1 MTGLVRTAS
10 LLTVCGLLAAAAASA
25 GVPSPANSTK
35 PSFIAL
41 VGRNPSNVTPNQGD
55 PSGTFTVV
63 VKDVANN
70 PIPNSQVIVD
80 LGACSDARLCSSV
93 AAGQTADCPTK
104 TVRGFTDGTGSIT
117 FTIIGA
123 GTNSGA
129 SPGPGA
135 GCANITADGVSLVHP
150 TNVIYDQNGAATPP
164 VPGMEVTDLSKFL
177 VDLGT
182 GFYFGR
188 SDYSALDGVD
198 QGVISV
204 IDLSK
209 FLVRLGTGQSANGCS
224 VALCP

>member
-1 MTGLVRTAS
+1 MTGLVRTAAIVAC
-10 LLTVCGLLAAAAASA
+10 LGVLAASIAAA
-25 GVPSPANSTK
+25 GVPSPSNSIK
-35 PSFIAL
+35 PNFIAT
-41 VGRNPSNVTPNQGD
+41 VGRNPGNATPNFGD
-55 PSGTFTVV
+55 PGGTFTVTV
-63 VKDVANN
+63 RDVGNF

-80 LGACSDARLCSSV
+80 LGACTDAKLCPSV
-93 AAGQTADCPTK
+93 YPGQTADCPTK

-123 GTNSGA
+123 GTNSGG

-135 GCANITADGVSLVHP
+135 GCANITADGVSLIHP
-150 TNVIYDQNGAATPP
+150 TNVVYDQNGAAAIP
-164 VPGMEVTDLSKFL
+164 VVGMEVTDLSKFL
-177 VDLGT
+177 IDLGT

-224 VALCP
+224 VAICP